1 MDSFH
6 LTLRQL
12 QIFCSVA
19 EHGSTTAAA
28 TAVALSQSATSAAIN
43 ELERMLGLELFDRF
57 GKRLLL
63 NDNGRSLLPQARV
76 VLDGAS
82 AIQRWAREGESQLG
96 AMRIGASTT
105 IGNYLL
111 PGILAGFERSQT
123 PSAPGMWQVQIEIA
137 NVATIVD
144 GVAAFELDFGLIEG
158 PCHHADL
165 DVLPWLEDELMVV
178 AGADD
183 PIIRRRG
190 RVPIQA
196 LREATWL
203 LREPGSGTREI
214 VNALLMPHLHHLK
227 SGIEFGNSE
236 AIKRATANRLGI
248 TCLSRAVVQDFLRSG
263 ALVALRT
270 ELPPLTRRL
279 LMVIHRR
286 KLRTHG
292 LAKLLGY
299 LDKCAKADLNLL
311 AIHSGAVDVS

>member
-28 TAVALSQSATSAAIN
+28 AAVALSQSATSAAIN

-82 AIQRWAREGESQLG
+82 AIQRWAREGETQLG

-111 PGILAGFERSQT
+111 PAILAGFERSHAH
-123 PSAPGMWQVQIEIA
+123 SARGTWQVQVEIA
-137 NVATIVD
+137 NVARIVD

-158 PCHHADL
+158 PCHHSEL
-165 DVLPWLEDELMVV
+165 DVLPWFEDELMVV
-178 AGADD
+178 AGAGD

-190 RVPIQA
+190 RVPIQV

-214 VNALLMPHLHHLK
+214 VNALLIPHLHHLK

-248 TCLSRAVVQDFLRSG
+248 TCLSRAVVQDFLQSG

-292 LAKLLGY
+292 LTKLLGY
-299 LDKCAKADLNLL
+299 LDKCARR
-311 AIHSGAVDVS
+311 I